1 MDLHLSALTTT
12 CKHLGLQRDASINK
26 LRKQKHAAHTMCHR
40 LRQKLRKLELS
51 HRFLLAIYVVEAD
64 HNRLLCERIRQ
75 AAQEE
80 LANLAEL
87 NA

>member
-1 MDLHLSALTTT
+1 MDLHLNALTTT
-12 CKHLGLQRDASINK
+12 CKHLALQRDDSINK

-51 HRFLLAIYVVEAD
+51 HRLLLAIYVIEAD

-75 AAQEE
+75 AAQDE
-80 LANLAEL
+80 LANVEEL
-87 NA
+87 SA